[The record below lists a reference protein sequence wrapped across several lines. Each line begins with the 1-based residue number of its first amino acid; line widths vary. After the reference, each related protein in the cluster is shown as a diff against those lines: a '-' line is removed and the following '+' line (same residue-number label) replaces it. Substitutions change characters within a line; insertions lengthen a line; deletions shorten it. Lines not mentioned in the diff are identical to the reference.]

1 MKMGE
6 WIPVF
11 AGMTSPDELLGN
23 NANKGRGANV
33 SQEILSTKD
42 IDDQSIEESSRKAR
56 SGVISRLLRYTSVR
70 ILALFGTVVAGV
82 YITVL
87 VANMG
92 GHVDEIRRGQIRE
105 AVVLEASLDEELR
118 KLPEDQRNAII
129 GDRVAIQ
136 ERRFGLDQP
145 FIIRSFAYL
154 IDALTLNLGFSEQ
167 LSSDSGSRRVSNII
181 LERLPSTLVLF
192 GTANLL
198 LFFVSLASGLNLSR
212 RYGSFFDKFILG
224 MAPTSAAPGW
234 FYGLFLILIFAGL
247 LQILPFG
254 GMVDAPPPETTL
266 GYAGS
271 LLKHMVLPVTATLI
285 SAVFITTYNWR
296 TFFLIYSS
304 EDYVEMAKAKGLPDS
319 MIERRYVLRP
329 TLPNIITSFAL
340 LLITLWTG
348 AIILETVFNWPG
360 IGQLY
365 FRAIGVYDTPVILA
379 NTVVY
384 AYLLAFTVFL
394 LDFIYA
400 LVDPR
405 VRVGEGSKG

>member
-1 MKMGE
+1 M
-6 WIPVF
+6 
-11 AGMTSPDELLGN
+11 
-23 NANKGRGANV
+23 
-33 SQEILSTKD
+33 SQELIQPAGEGEQTILQTQ
-42 IDDQSIEESSRKAR
+42 IDLEQVQDEERKASR
-56 SGVISRLLRYTSVR
+56 QAAIRLLRYTTLKLLV
-70 ILALFGTVVAGV
+70 LFFTVAVGV

-92 GHVDEIRRGQIRE
+92 GYVDKIRRSQIRE
-105 AVVLEASLDEELR
+105 SVTLAATADKEFQKLPAAEKRAILDER
-118 KLPEDQRNAII
+118 IAM
-129 GDRVAIQ
+129 Q
-136 ERRFGLDQP
+136 ERRYNLDQP
-145 FIIRSFAYL
+145 FILRSFTYL
-154 IDALTLNLGFSEQ
+154 SDALTLRLGFSEG
-167 LSSDSGSRRVSNII
+167 LTSDSGSRLVRNII

-198 LFFVSLASGLNLSR
+198 VFFVALFFGLMLSR
-212 RYGSFFDKFILG
+212 SYGSFADKVVLG
-224 MAPTSAAPGW
+224 LAPTSAAPAW

-247 LQILPFG
+247 LHLLPFG
-254 GMVDAPPPETTL
+254 GMVSAPPPENPL
-266 GYAGS
+266 EYALS
-271 LLKHMVLPVTATLI
+271 VMKHMILPTAAVMI
-285 SAVFITTYNWR
+285 SAVFITIYNWR

-304 EDYVEMAKAKGLPDS
+304 EDYVQMAKAKGLTDR

-340 LLITLWTG
+340 LLITLWSG

-365 FRAIGVYDTPVILA
+365 FRAIGIYDTPVILA

-384 AYLLAFTVFL
+384 AYLLAITVFL

-405 VRVGEGSKG
+405 VSVGGDEKR